1 MTEKLITEIKIY
13 MKPFFKITTKAA
25 FSFLLTIILLFP
37 NRGTGGFSFAQ
48 GQEGVI
54 EFEHKI
60 NMHKT
65 LGPESQQMKSMIPEF
80 RTSKNRLFFKPNESF
95 YNNVEEEDQEINTSS
110 GGANVQ
116 MKMNRPQ
123 MDIYRNFENTQY
135 VMLTD
140 FAGKK
145 FRVEDSL
152 KTMAWKFIDETKKIA
167 GYDCK
172 KATYRNEDTKQ
183 DIVAWFTETLVCSS
197 GPQNYWGL
205 PGLILG
211 IDIND
216 GLQQITA
223 QKVTLTDISKD
234 LKVPTGG
241 KKVTAKE
248 FKKIRDD
255 YMKEMG
261 IKDGGAGGTRII
273 IRNN

>member
-1 MTEKLITEIKIY
+1 MKTSFKTIAKIS
-13 MKPFFKITTKAA
+13 
-25 FSFLLTIILLFP
+25 FSFLLTLILILP
-37 NRGTGGFSFAQ
+37 LKTSAQ

-54 EFEHKI
+54 DFEHKI

-65 LGPESQQMKSMIPEF
+65 MGSENPQMKSMIPEF
-80 RTSKNRLFFKPNESF
+80 RTNKNRLFFKPSESF
-95 YNNVEEEDQEINTSS
+95 YTNVEEEEQDINASHD
-110 GGANVQ
+110 GANVQ
-116 MKMNRPQ
+116 IKMNRPQ
-123 MDIYRNFENTQY
+123 MDMYRNLDNTTF
-135 VMLTD
+135 VTLTD

-145 FRVEDSL
+145 FRIEDSL
-152 KTMAWKFIDETKKIA
+152 KTSAWKFIDETKKIV

-172 KATYRNEDTKQ
+172 KATFHNEDNKQ
-183 DIVAWFTETLVCSS
+183 DIVAWYTEALVCSS

-211 IDIND
+211 VDIND
-216 GLQQITA
+216 GLQVITA
-223 QKVTLTDISKD
+223 QKVTLSDVSKE

-248 FKKIRDD
+248 FKKIRDE

>member
-1 MTEKLITEIKIY
+1 
-13 MKPFFKITTKAA
+13 MKTSAKTIA
-25 FSFLLTIILLFP
+25 FTFLLTLNFLFP
-37 NRGTGGFSFAQ
+37 HRGLGGFSFAQ

-65 LGPESQQMKSMIPEF
+65 MGSGNEQMKSMIPEF
-80 RTSKNRLFFKPNESF
+80 RTSKNRLYFKPNESF
-95 YNNVEEEDQEINTSS
+95 YTNVEEEDQEINTSN

-116 MKMNRPQ
+116 MKINRPQ
-123 MDIYRNFENTQY
+123 MDIYRNFDNVQFVT
-135 VMLTD
+135 LTD

-145 FRVEDSL
+145 FKIEDSL
-152 KTMAWKFIDETKKIA
+152 KTMAWKFVDETKKIA

-172 KATYRNEDTKQ
+172 KATFHNEETKQ
-183 DIVAWFTETLVCSS
+183 DIVAWYTEVLVCSS

-211 IDIND
+211 VDIND
-216 GLQQITA
+216 GLQIITA
-223 QKVTLTDISKD
+223 KNITLTNVSKD

-261 IKDGGAGGTRII
+261 IQEGAGGARII

>member
-1 MTEKLITEIKIY
+1 
-13 MKPFFKITTKAA
+13 MKPLFKTLTRISSNLLLAIT
-25 FSFLLTIILLFP
+25 FIQ
-37 NRGTGGFSFAQ
+37 FSFAQ

-54 EFEHKI
+54 DFEFKV
-60 NMHKT
+60 NMHKSVT
-65 LGPESQQMKSMIPEF
+65 MENEQMKSMIPEF
-80 RTSKNRLFFKPNESF
+80 RTSKNRLFFKPNASF
-95 YNNVEEEDQEINTSS
+95 YTNVEEEDLDINTTS

-116 MKMNRPQ
+116 MKFNRPQ
-123 MDIYRNFENTQY
+123 QDIYRNFDDAQY
-135 VMLTD
+135 IMLTD

-145 FRVEDSL
+145 FRIEDSL
-152 KTMAWKFIDETKKIA
+152 KTMAWKFVEETKKIA

-172 KATYRNEDTKQ
+172 KATYRNEETKQ
-183 DIVAWFTETLVCSS
+183 DIVAWFTDALVCSS

-205 PGLILG
+205 PGMILG
-211 IDIND
+211 VDINN

-223 QKVTLTDISKD
+223 QKVTLLDVSKD
-234 LKVPTGG
+234 LKLPTGG

-261 IKDGGAGGTRII
+261 IKDGGSGGARII

>member
-1 MTEKLITEIKIY
+1 
-13 MKPFFKITTKAA
+13 MKTFAKTIA
-25 FSFLLTIILLFP
+25 FTFILTLNFLFP
-37 NRGTGGFSFAQ
+37 HRGLGGFSFAQ
-48 GQEGVI
+48 SQEGMI

-65 LGPESQQMKSMIPEF
+65 MGSENEQMKSMIPEF
-80 RTSKNRLFFKPNESF
+80 RTSKNRLYFKPNESF
-95 YNNVEEEDQEINTSS
+95 YTNVEEEDQEINTSS

-116 MKMNRPQ
+116 MKINRPQ
-123 MDIYRNFENTQY
+123 ADMYRNLDNTTF
-135 VMLTD
+135 VTLTD

-145 FRVEDSL
+145 FRIEDSL
-152 KTMAWKFIDETKKIA
+152 KTMAWKFVDETKKIA

-172 KATYRNEDTKQ
+172 KATFHNEENKQ
-183 DIVAWFTETLVCSS
+183 DIVAWYTEALVCSS
-197 GPQNYWGL
+197 GPQNFWGL

-211 IDIND
+211 VDIND

-223 QKVTLTDISKD
+223 QKITLINVNND

-261 IKDGGAGGTRII
+261 IKDGASGGARII

>member
-1 MTEKLITEIKIY
+1 
-13 MKPFFKITTKAA
+13 MKPFFKSIAKVTFGT
-25 FSFLLTIILLFP
+25 LLALIYSQ
-37 NRGTGGFSFAQ
+37 FSFAQ
-48 GQEGVI
+48 SQEGVI
-54 EFEHKI
+54 EFEFKV
-60 NMHKT
+60 NMHKSIT
-65 LGPESQQMKSMIPEF
+65 MDNEQMKSMIPEF
-80 RTSKNRLFFKPNESF
+80 RTSKNRLFFKPNASF
-95 YNNVEEEDQEINTSS
+95 YTNVEEEDQEINTTS

-116 MKMNRPQ
+116 MKFNRPQ
-123 MDIYRNFENTQY
+123 QDIYRNFDNTQY
-135 VMLTD
+135 TMLTD

-152 KTMAWKFIDETKKIA
+152 KTMAWKFVDETKKIA

-172 KATYRNEDTKQ
+172 KATYHNDETKQ
-183 DIVAWFTETLVCSS
+183 DIVAWFTDALVCSS

-205 PGLILG
+205 PGMILG
-211 IDIND
+211 VDIND
-216 GLQQITA
+216 GLQMITA
-223 QKVTLTDISKD
+223 QKVTLTDVSKD

-261 IKDGGAGGTRII
+261 IKDGGPGGARII